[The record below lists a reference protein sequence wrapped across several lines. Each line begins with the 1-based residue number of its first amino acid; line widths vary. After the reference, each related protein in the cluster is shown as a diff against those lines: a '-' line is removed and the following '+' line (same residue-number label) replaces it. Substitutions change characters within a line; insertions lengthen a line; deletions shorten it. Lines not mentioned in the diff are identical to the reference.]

1 MDILMIGGTAFFGR
15 DIVELAL
22 EAGHRVTIFSRGNQK
37 PVFWNHINHIAG
49 DRHIQADVTTKLRG
63 LRFDAVVDNIAYDAT
78 DVRNALEAL
87 EGNVGRYVLTSTSG
101 VYELGVGCFDMPIS
115 EDARIE
121 MKRPR
126 FPGHSTPADDGFV
139 NYVTGK
145 LEAEKVL
152 VEQDEVPYTIV
163 RPSSTVGPDD
173 PTGRCQFYFRRLLDG
188 NPLILTNGGVQ
199 VHNLAY
205 RRDVARGYMAAMSSE
220 KAVNQVYNF
229 AQDKMFRVLDW
240 VSLAADLFEVKA
252 DIVSISAETL
262 QQSGFVYG
270 EPWTYTG
277 SFILDVSRAQT
288 DLGYQYT
295 PVEKWMAMTTAWYR
309 EQGDWKNSLDDG
321 ERQAEIAF
329 VQKYR
334 GLIAQL

>member
-1 MDILMIGGTAFFGR
+1 M
-15 DIVELAL
+15 
-22 EAGHRVTIFSRGNQK
+22 
-37 PVFWNHINHIAG
+37 
-49 DRHIQADVTTKLRG
+49 
-63 LRFDAVVDNIAYDAT
+63 VV
-78 DVRNALEAL
+78 
-87 EGNVGRYVLTSTSG
+87 S
-101 VYELGVGCFDMPIS
+101 
-115 EDARIE
+115 
-121 MKRPR
+121 
-126 FPGHSTPADDGFV
+126 
-139 NYVTGK
+139 
-145 LEAEKVL
+145 
-152 VEQDEVPYTIV
+152 
-163 RPSSTVGPDD
+163 
-173 PTGRCQFYFRRLLDG
+173 
-188 NPLILTNGGVQ
+188 
-199 VHNLAY
+199 
-205 RRDVARGYMAAMSSE
+205 
-220 KAVNQVYNF
+220 NQVYNF

-262 QQSGFVYG
+262 QQSGFVYS